1 LKKLT
6 GENLQNNLK
15 RLSVNIKTPNTITY
29 MNKKAKKGLIISLT
43 VFGVLFA
50 ALLVLPYAFSGKI
63 KKLATDQINNKLM
76 AKVDFDN
83 FSLSFIRHFPNA
95 TVRIGNLHIVGVN
108 EFAKDTLLFSEK
120 VDLVLN
126 LKSLFSDK
134 GYEIKR
140 LQFSNSK
147 VLAHVLANG
156 KVNWDIQK
164 KDTTHQNPDTTT
176 SHFKL
181 KLKDFDLR
189 HLDIVYWDEEGKMK
203 AVLKNL
209 NHTTSG
215 DLTAEVSLLETHTTL
230 DSLTFWMDGVNYIS
244 KANAEL
250 NADINANMKSMIFTF
265 SKNSSRINAIPFS
278 FTGWVKML
286 DKGYDMDLKL
296 NAEKVDFKA
305 ILSMIPA
312 IYASSFK
319 DVKTGGNVAMTGFMK
334 GKMIGD
340 NYPAFDFKLT
350 VANGWFQYPKLPK
363 KLQNINIAA
372 HITNPGKTLDA
383 TVIDISRF
391 SFLMG
396 GNPFTAQLHIAYP
409 KSDPELILKAVGK
422 INLGNIK
429 ELYPLPA
436 STFLS
441 GILDMKLDLGGR
453 MSYYD
458 TNQYEKFKF
467 DGSMNITNMIT
478 KMSSLPRDISITKA
492 NMAFSNQ
499 YIVLNTLQMK
509 IGRNDLTASGK
520 LENFIAYALQKK
532 TLKGQ
537 LNMKSTY
544 FNVSDFMT
552 SDNTK
557 PTATSKR
564 TLIMIPKNID
574 FTLLADFSQLVY
586 EKMNFTRARG
596 TLRVLNGNM
605 KIQDMGLLA
614 FGGNMTMNG
623 MYSTNNP
630 KQPTVNFDLGINDV
644 IFTEVFKQV
653 ETMQQF
659 APVFSNASGR
669 FSTRFTFTSLL
680 KNDMTPD
687 LSTLTGNGTFSTKSV
702 GISNVKVLTTL
713 ASSLKRPDL
722 ANPTLND
729 VHLSFNIKDGKV
741 TTKPF
746 NVSMGNIK
754 MNLGGSTGLDKT
766 IDYAGKVQVPNKFI
780 TAQLSTVNFNIKG
793 TFTNPKV
800 SIDFAGTLNNIV
812 ADTKA
817 KVVDAVNKQVDAA
830 KDKAIEEAQRQ
841 KANALKAAQDQAD
854 QIRAT
859 AKKMSDKLI
868 SDAQAQSDQIIAKAN
883 NPITKK
889 IAQIASKKIMD
900 EATKRAADINAKADE
915 EARKVLASAGSL

>member
-1 LKKLT
+1 
-6 GENLQNNLK
+6 
-15 RLSVNIKTPNTITY
+15 
-29 MNKKAKKGLIISLT
+29 MNKKVKKGLIIPLS
-43 VFGVLFA
+43 FFCILFA
-50 ALLVLPYAFSGKI
+50 ALLVLPFAFSGKI
-63 KKLATDQINNKLM
+63 KKLAIDQVNSKLL
-76 AKVDFDN
+76 AKVDFDD

-95 TVRIGNLHIVGVN
+95 SVRIGNLRIVGLD
-108 EFAKDTLLFSEK
+108 EFAKDTLLASEK

-140 LQFSNSK
+140 LQFKNSR

-156 KVNWDIQK
+156 KANWDIQK
-164 KDTTHQNPDTTT
+164 KDTTLQKPDTTT

-181 KLKDFDLR
+181 KLKDFDLK
-189 HLDIVYWDEEGKMK
+189 HFDIVYWDEEGKMK
-203 AVLKNL
+203 AVINNL

-215 DLTAEVSLLETHTTL
+215 DLTADISILETHTTL
-230 DSLTFWMDGVNYIS
+230 DSLNFWINGVNYIS
-244 KANAEL
+244 KADAEL

-296 NAEKVDFKA
+296 NAEKVDFKS

-312 IYASSFK
+312 IYATSFK
-319 DVKTGGNVAMTGFMK
+319 DVKAGGNVAMTGFMK

-363 KLQNINIAA
+363 KLQDINVAA
-372 HITNPGKTLDA
+372 HITNPGRTLDA
-383 TVIDISRF
+383 TIIDISRF

-396 GNPFTAQLHIAYP
+396 GNPFTAQVYIATP
-409 KSDPELILKAVGK
+409 LSDPELTVKAVGK

-429 ELYPLPA
+429 ELYPLPVN
-436 STFLS
+436 TFLS
-441 GILDMKLDLGGR
+441 GILEMNLDLGGR

-467 DGSMNITNMIT
+467 DGSMTINNMVT
-478 KMSSLPRDISITKA
+478 KMSSLPQDISITKA
-492 NMAFSNQ
+492 SMAFNNR
-499 YIVLNTLQMK
+499 YIELSKLQMK
-509 IGRNDLTASGK
+509 IGRNDLSANGK
-520 LENFIAYALQKK
+520 LENFVAYALHKK

-537 LNMKSTY
+537 LNMQSTY

-552 SDNTK
+552 ADNTK

-564 TLIMIPKNID
+564 TLILIPKNID
-574 FTLLADFSQLVY
+574 FILLADFNHLVY
-586 EKMNFTRARG
+586 EKMNFTNAQG
-596 TLRVLNGNM
+596 TLRLLDGDM
-605 KIQDMGLLA
+605 KIQNMGLQA
-614 FGGNMTMNG
+614 FGGSMTMNG
-623 MYSTNNP
+623 IYSTNNP
-630 KQPTVNFDLGINDV
+630 KQPTVNFDLGLNDV

-653 ETMQQF
+653 ETMQRF
-659 APVFSNASGR
+659 VPIFNNASGK

-680 KNDMTPD
+680 KNDMMPD

-702 GISNVKVLTTL
+702 GITNVKALTTL

-722 ANPTLND
+722 SNPTLKDINLNFD
-729 VHLSFNIKDGKV
+729 IKDGKV

-746 NVSMGNIK
+746 NITAGNIK
-754 MNLGGSTGLDKT
+754 MNLGGFTGLDKT
-766 IDYAGKVQVPNKFI
+766 IDYAGKVQLPDKFKLG
-780 TAQLSTVNFNIKG
+780 QLSSVSFNIKG

-800 SIDFAGTLNNIV
+800 SLDLTNTLNNMVTDI
-812 ADTKA
+812 KA
-817 KVVDAVNKQVDAA
+817 KVVGEVNKQVDAA
-830 KDKAIEEAQRQ
+830 KDKAIEEAQKQ
-841 KANALKAAQDQAD
+841 KANALKIAQDQAD
-854 QIRAT
+854 QIKAE
-859 AKKMSDKLI
+859 AKKTSDKLI
-868 SDAQAQSDQIIAKAN
+868 ADAQVQSDQLISKAS

-889 IAQIASKKIMD
+889 IAQVAAKRLMD
-900 EATKRAADINAKADE
+900 EATKKAADMNAKADD
-915 EARKVLASAGSL
+915 EARKVLQAVSSR